1 MQAWSKLDRS
11 KIERFCAEYL
21 KFIGE
26 VRTER
31 EVVDSLVEEA
41 ERRGFVRIDRAELK
55 PGVKVYDTFKGK
67 SFIAAVLG
75 RRPIKEGIRLIA
87 AHADSPRLE
96 PKPVPLGE
104 DKDSNLSFLKVG
116 WYGGVVLHQWTS
128 IPLALRGV
136 VVKKDGARVY
146 IKTDDRGITFVA
158 PELLPH
164 LSKKRFNERKAKDVV
179 KGEEIKLL
187 LTNTQ
192 EEDSFKKKVLKIL
205 KEEYGIEEED
215 FLRADLEVVPA
226 ILPAEVGLDRSM
238 IAAYGQDDR
247 VCVYTGFKA
256 LLDVKNPEHTAVFWA
271 VDKEEVGSETNTS
284 AQGSF
289 LQRFVLRL
297 ISNPSQLELMEC
309 FSNSKAVSA
318 DVNAAMNPSF
328 KEIYDSENAAKLG
341 NGVVLSK
348 VGIIAGE
355 YDESLPHAEFMA
367 WVIKVLDDAGVP
379 WQVGA
384 LVSKAERIGGGGT
397 IAKYLARLG
406 MDVVDMG
413 CPILGMHSP
422 YEVSSKADVYSCYLA
437 YRAFYLR

>member
-1 MQAWSKLDRS
+1 MRAWKNLDHS
-11 KIERFCAEYL
+11 KIEDFCSGYL
-21 KFIGE
+21 KFIRE

-31 EVVDSLVEEA
+31 EVVEFLVKEA
-41 ERRGFVRIDRAELK
+41 EERGFVRIDQAEVK
-55 PGVKVYDTFKGK
+55 PGAKVYDTFKGK
-67 SFIAAVLG
+67 SFIAAVIG
-75 RRPIKEGIRLIA
+75 KRPLKDGIRIVA

-104 DKDSNLSFLKVG
+104 DKDSNLAFLKVG

-136 VVKKDGARVY
+136 VVKKDGTKVH
-146 IKTDDRGITFVA
+146 IKTDEKGITFVA

-164 LSKKRFNERKAKDVV
+164 LSKKRFDERKARDVV

-205 KEEYGIEEED
+205 KEEYGIGEED

-226 ILPAEVGLDRSM
+226 IPPAEVGLDRSM

-247 VCVYTGFKA
+247 VCVYTGFRA
-256 LLDVKNPEHTAVFWA
+256 LLDVEDPEYTVVFWA
-271 VDKEEVGSETNTS
+271 VDKEEIGSETNTS

-289 LQRFVLRL
+289 LQRFILKL
-297 ISNPSQLELMEC
+297 MSDPSQLELVEC
-309 FSNSKAVSA
+309 FSNSKAASA
-318 DVNAAMNPSF
+318 DVNAAINPSF
-328 KEIYDSENAAKLG
+328 KDIYDSENAAKLG
-341 NGVVLSK
+341 DGVALSK
-348 VGIIAGE
+348 VGIVAGE
-355 YDESLPHAEFMA
+355 YEENLPHAEFMA
-367 WVIKVLDDAGVP
+367 WVIKVLEDAGVP

-384 LVSKAERIGGGGT
+384 LVSKAERVGGGGT

-437 YRAFYLR
+437 YKAFYLG